1 MEELKLKIEAVL
13 FAVGKEISPEKIASL
28 TESEIVQVEEQ
39 LVILQTEY
47 AQRDHSLQINHREDG
62 MWKLTVRD
70 AYIPL
75 VSSIVEST
83 EIDGA
88 LMQTLAVIAWKY
100 PVVQSEIV
108 KMRGSSA
115 YEHMRELVEQG
126 FIIKERFGRTYRVR
140 LTKKFFQYFD
150 LPSEEAKKAFLEQ
163 VPDEILNEADALD
176 KEIDE
181 VERMQEAHQK
191 DAITRNEIEAAMLA
205 AKSDDTTVGDSVI
218 DEDQLV

>member
-1 MEELKLKIEAVL
+1 MTSLKHNIEAVL
-13 FAVGKEISPEKIASL
+13 FAVGKEISTLKIASL
-28 TESEIVQVEEQ
+28 TGAEVKEVEKE
-39 LVILQTEY
+39 LKILQKEY
-47 AQRDHSLQINHREDG
+47 LERDHSLHIIQREDG

-70 AYIPL
+70 LYVPL

-83 EIDGA
+83 ELDAPI
-88 LMQTLAVIAWKY
+88 MQTLAVIAWKY

-108 KMRGSSA
+108 KLRGSSA

-150 LPSEEAKKAFLEQ
+150 LPSAEAKQAFLAQ
-163 VPDEILNEADALD
+163 VPEEVLTEAEDVD

-181 VERMQEAHQK
+181 IERMTEAHAK
-191 DAITRNEIEAAMLA
+191 ESAARSEIEEAMLA
-205 AKSDDTTVGDSVI
+205 AKGL
-218 DEDQLV
+218 E

>member
-1 MEELKLKIEAVL
+1 MSNLKHQVEAVL
-13 FAVGKEISPEKIASL
+13 FAVGKEISVEKISSL
-28 TESEIVQVEEQ
+28 TNAEIKEVEAE
-39 LVILQTEY
+39 LKLLQKEH
-47 AQRDHSLQINHREDG
+47 AEMDHSLQLIKRDDG

-70 AYIPL
+70 EFVPL

-83 EIDGA
+83 EIEGA

-100 PVVQSEIV
+100 PVVQSEII
-108 KMRGSSA
+108 KLRGSSA

-150 LPSEEAKKAFLEQ
+150 LPSAEAKEAFLSQ
-163 VPDEILNEADALD
+163 IPGDILQEADEVD

-181 VERMQEAHQK
+181 VERMEEQYNK
-191 DAITRNEIEAAMLA
+191 DNVTKNEIEEAMLA
-205 AKSDDTTVGDSVI
+205 AK
-218 DEDQLV
+218 ELN

>member
-1 MEELKLKIEAVL
+1 MSKLKQQVEAVL
-13 FAVGKEISPEKIASL
+13 FAVGKEISVEKIVSL
-28 TESEIVQVEEQ
+28 TGAEITSVEAE
-39 LVILQTEY
+39 LKILQEEY
-47 AQRDHSLQINHREDG
+47 LARDHSLQLLKRDDG

-70 AYIPL
+70 EFVPL

-108 KMRGSSA
+108 KLRGSSA

-126 FIIKERFGRTYRVR
+126 FIIKERYGRTYRVR

-150 LPSEEAKKAFLEQ
+150 LPSAEAKESFLSQ
-163 VPDEILNEADALD
+163 VPTDILQEADNVD

-181 VERMQEAHQK
+181 VERAQEQYNK
-191 DAITRNEIEAAMLA
+191 DSA
-205 AKSDDTTVGDSVI
+205 AKSEI
-218 DEDQLV
+218 EEAMIAAKQLE

>member
-1 MEELKLKIEAVL
+1 MNSLKNKVEAVM
-13 FAVGKEISPEKIASL
+13 FAVGKEISVEKISSL
-28 TESEIVQVEEQ
+28 TNAENSEVESCLNE
-39 LVILQTEY
+39 LQEDY
-47 AQRDHSLQINHREDG
+47 SKKENSLQLILRDDG

-70 AYIPL
+70 EFVPL

-108 KMRGSSA
+108 KLRGSSA

-126 FIIKERFGRTYRVR
+126 FIVKERYGRTYRVR

-150 LPSEEAKKAFLEQ
+150 LPSAEAKEAFIAQ
-163 VPDEILNEADALD
+163 IPDEVLEEADAVD

-181 VERMQEAHQK
+181 VERIQEEYEK
-191 DAITRNEIEAAMLA
+191 ENEMRNEIESAMLA
-205 AKSDDTTVGDSVI
+205 AKDTKNT
-218 DEDQLV
+218 LN